1 MQVNPFQIL
10 EQLDPN
16 NLDDYYDWDFVFSDQ
31 HISVD
36 LNFDHKTIDVNRL
49 QMVKK
54 FMANIEIFNKVN
66 MDRIKQDYDDDN
78 CDTVKTYIKY
88 FIKDLDDEDL
98 AKFATAENQG
108 LDIEQ
113 QLVNKFQLV
122 RVGLYPHE
130 DTHFAT
136 FDYTIS
142 EELTNDLVVI
152 FTNFLG
158 DMDYMT
164 LES

>member
-1 MQVNPFQIL
+1 MQANPFQIL

-16 NLDDYYDWDFVFSDQ
+16 NLDEYYDLDFVFSDQ

-78 CDTVKTYIKY
+78 CEPFAKQFQFWMQYSARIGSIGITPSIQNGMLMKDVCKCETVPETKCMCCSRMT
-88 FIKDLDDEDL
+88 
-98 AKFATAENQG
+98 
-108 LDIEQ
+108 
-113 QLVNKFQLV
+113 
-122 RVGLYPHE
+122 
-130 DTHFAT
+130 
-136 FDYTIS
+136 
-142 EELTNDLVVI
+142 VV
-152 FTNFLG
+152 
-158 DMDYMT
+158 
-164 LES
+164 